1 MYLNPLILD
10 DRSDDITSSVKDS
23 TATNLVSPRN
33 RQPANSDNDSA
44 FKTPTAKLRPTKKA
58 IQGKYIQLIHRVVCS
73 LTSHNL
79 WLQY

>member
-10 DRSDDITSSVKDS
+10 DRSDEITSSVNDS
-23 TATNLVSPRN
+23 AATNLASHRN
-33 RQPANSDNDSA
+33 CQPANSDNDSA

-58 IQGKYIQLIHRVVCS
+58 IQGKYIQLILGVVCS

-79 WLQY
+79 CL